1 MRIDW
6 YKTLPEGYRAM
17 LGLQKV
23 VDNSNIDHKLF
34 ELVKIRA
41 SQINGCAH
49 CLEMHTK
56 DAKELGETELRLNV
70 LAAWKEAPIYTERE
84 KAALA
89 WCEELT
95 NISITGA
102 SDSVYK
108 EVEKYFSPT
117 ELVELTLAITVINA
131 WNRLAVGFRADVGN
145 YVSKIKK
152 SE

>member
-17 LGLQKV
+17 LGLQQV

-108 EVEKYFSPT
+108 EVEKNFSPT